1 MITLSLSKK
10 IQPIRALFLDVDG
23 VFTDG
28 GLYFDQNGECIKRFS
43 VLDGYGIEQLHR
55 AGIIT
60 AVISGRDM
68 AATRHRLAALGI
80 MHLHMGVK
88 NKLLIYQHLQSA
100 LCLENEH
107 IAYMGDD
114 IPDLEA
120 MQQAGLQIAPK
131 NAVAAIKNQAD
142 YITSLP
148 GGHGAVREACDLILS
163 TQSGADQITL

>member
-1 MITLSLSKK
+1 MITPSLSKK
-10 IQPIRALFLDVDG
+10 IQPIRAFFLDVDG

-28 GLYFDQNGECIKRFS
+28 GLYFDHNGECIKRFS

-55 AGIIT
+55 AGITT

-88 NKLLIYQHLQSA
+88 NKLLIYQQLQSA
-100 LCLENEH
+100 LCLANEQ

-114 IPDLEA
+114 IPDLAA
-120 MQQAGLQIAPK
+120 MQQAGLQIAPN

-142 YITSLP
+142 YITALT

-163 TQSGADQITL
+163 TQAGADQTTR